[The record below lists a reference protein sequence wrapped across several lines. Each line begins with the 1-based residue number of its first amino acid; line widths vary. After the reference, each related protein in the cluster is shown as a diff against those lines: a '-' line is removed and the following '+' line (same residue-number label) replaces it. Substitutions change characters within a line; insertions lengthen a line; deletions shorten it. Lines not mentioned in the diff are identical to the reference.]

1 MGVLAHAARGQIP
14 QERLERRRLW
24 APQTKAAVTRLETV
38 RADQGYG
45 GKDLTAEIKRRFG
58 WDMRIA
64 QREPGKKGWQLLPKR
79 WVVER
84 AFARFYR
91 CRTLWRN
98 AEAKRE
104 HSEANLFVCTVRL
117 LTRRQAGQTSKWH
130 NQLALNLV

>member
-1 MGVLAHAARGQIP
+1 M
-14 QERLERRRLW
+14 
-24 APQTKAAVTRLETV
+24 

-45 GKDLTAEIKRRFG
+45 GKDFTAEIKRRFG
-58 WDMRIA
+58 WEMEVV

-84 AFARFYR
+84 TFAWFYR

-104 HSEANLFVCTVRL
+104 HSEANLFICMVRL
-117 LTRRQAGQTSKWH
+117 LTRRLAGQTSKWH
-130 NQLALNLV
+130 NQRVLTPV